1 MPGMIFDLKRFAVHD
16 GPGIRMTV
24 FLKGCPLRCPW
35 CHNPEGVSASPELS
49 CLEHR
54 CIGCGECAA
63 VCPNRA
69 HFFQDGIHKF
79 DRSRCTACG
88 KCAEV
93 CLGGALRLY
102 GRIESAETLMPKL
115 LEDREFY
122 ERSGGGVTLSGGE
135 PLLQP
140 EFAAELLAR
149 LRAENIHTAVDTS
162 GNVPWKSFERVL
174 PYTEM
179 FLYDFKHPDDAAHR
193 QVIGVSNRRILD
205 NLERLSGTGKR
216 IEIRIP
222 VIPGFNDAPE
232 VVRKTADFLASLPNP
247 VAVRL
252 LPYHDLAR
260 GKFLAL
266 GKCDTMPHVTPP
278 DAETME
284 RISDR
289 FLAAGIACI
298 DRTSK

>member
-1 MPGMIFDLKRFAVHD
+1 MSGLIFDLKRFAVHD
-16 GPGIRMTV
+16 GPGIRTTV

-35 CHNPEGVSASPELS
+35 CHNPEGVSTSPELS
-49 CLEHR
+49 FLEHR

-63 VCPNRA
+63 VCPNHA
-69 HFFQDGIHKF
+69 HFFENQTHKY

-102 GRIESAETLMPKL
+102 GRVESVDTLMPKL

-135 PLLQP
+135 VLLQTA
-140 EFAAELLAR
+140 FASELLAR
-149 LRAENIHTAVDTS
+149 LCTEHIHTVVDTS
-162 GNVPWKSFERVL
+162 GYAPWKAFERIL

-179 FLYDFKHPDDAAHR
+179 FLYDFKHPDDMSHR
-193 QVIGVSNRRILD
+193 KVIGVSNRRILD
-205 NLERLSGTGKR
+205 NLKCLSESGKR

-222 VIPGFNDAPE
+222 VIPGFNDAPA
-232 VVRKTADFLASLPNP
+232 VVLKMAEFLASLKNP

-260 GKFLAL
+260 GKFHAL
-266 GKCDTMPHVTPP
+266 GKRDTMPLVAPP
-278 DAETME
+278 DDETMK
-284 RISDR
+284 RISDCFR
-289 FLAAGIACI
+289 ANGIRCVE
-298 DRTSK
+298 